1 MKIDLIKDYGF
12 EEKGWFNNRCF
23 FKKGSLLIVEHNGDF
38 YWDKSDDECICYDY
52 PIESTEELKKLVELY
67 EKFDFCKQN
76 PKTVTLF
83 DYRQCVEEIKTL
95 RRIWNK

>member
-1 MKIDLIKDYGF
+1 METDLIKDYGF

-38 YWDKSDDECICYDY
+38 YWDTSNDECICYDY
-52 PIESTEELKKLVELY
+52 PIESIEQLEKLMKLY
-67 EKFDFCKQN
+67 ERFDSYKQN
-76 PKTVTLF
+76 PKIITLF